1 MKNAFVNIHL
11 FVHMSDG
18 ELDYAQ
24 NVKNTLVFLQV
35 IVFVYT
41 LKELLEQVD
50 EPIME
55 YKL

>member
-11 FVHMSDG
+11 FVRVSDG